1 MKLHIPKKQHAKMVQ
16 PKMIVQ
22 KNDEENKIP
31 TKSSSDQ
38 TTLADAVL
46 LTENE
51 TPDYVTTINEAQF
64 FCVGIIDIVN
74 STKTVS
80 KLSQKKSSRY
90 YELFLNTMTKSLNH
104 FNTQILKTMG
114 DSLLFYFP
122 ETCFAERKF
131 GFLSCLESGFSL
143 KDSYDE
149 LNSHLEDEG
158 LPKIDFRISFD
169 YGYLTIMKDRYNRI
183 DLVGPT
189 INTCSK
195 INSLCPINDMIIG
208 GDLYE
213 KTKHFEEYKIK
224 KIDSYSIDLKHSYP
238 IYSVNRKI

>member
-1 MKLHIPKKQHAKMVQ
+1 MVKIHECVEIRMSNLIIEKLTNQILPHQ
-16 PKMIVQ
+16 
-22 KNDEENKIP
+22 
-31 TKSSSDQ
+31 SS
-38 TTLADAVL
+38 LADALL
-46 LTENE
+46 LTENQ
-51 TPDYVTTINEAQF
+51 TDDYVTASIQPKF

-80 KLSQKKSSRY
+80 KLSQTQSSQY
-90 YELFLNTMTKSLNH
+90 YELFLNTMAKSLNR

-122 ETCFAERKF
+122 DTCYSERKF
-131 GFLSCLESGFSL
+131 GFLSALECGFAL
-143 KDSYDE
+143 KDGYSE
-149 LNSHLEDEG
+149 LNRFLKADD

-169 YGYLTIMKDRYNRI
+169 YGNLTVMKDREGKV

-195 INSLCPINDMIIG
+195 INSLCPINDMILG

-213 KTKHFEEYKIK
+213 MTKKFSEYKFK

-238 IYSVNRKI
+238 VYSVSRKK

>member
-1 MKLHIPKKQHAKMVQ
+1 VIY
-16 PKMIVQ
+16 
-22 KNDEENKIP
+22 NKSIQI
-31 TKSSSDQ
+31 TNLNNSLKTQVSQNEVSLLDSF
-38 TTLADAVL
+38 V
-46 LTENE
+46 LTEMQNE
-51 TPDYVTTINEAQF
+51 EYVTADKLPKF

-80 KLSQKKSSRY
+80 KLSQAKSSRY
-90 YELFLNTMTKSLNH
+90 YELFLNTMAKSLKH

-122 ETCFAERKF
+122 DTCHTERTF
-131 GFLSCLESGFSL
+131 GFLSALECGFAL
-143 KDSYDE
+143 KDAYAE
-149 LNSHLEDEG
+149 LNEYLKNEG

-169 YGYLTIMKDRYNRI
+169 YGNLTIMKDVAGNI

-208 GDLYE
+208 DDLYE
-213 KTKHFEEYKIK
+213 TEKKFKEYKFK
-224 KIDSYSIDLKHSYP
+224 KIDSYSIDLKHSY
-238 IYSVNRKI
+238 SVHSVIRKK

>member
-1 MKLHIPKKQHAKMVQ
+1 MCIKKQILNNLLKSKVS
-16 PKMIVQ
+16 
-22 KNDEENKIP
+22 ENEV
-31 TKSSSDQ
+31 SLLDSF
-38 TTLADAVL
+38 V
-46 LTENE
+46 LTEMQNE
-51 TPDYVTTINEAQF
+51 EYVTADKLPKF

-80 KLSQKKSSRY
+80 KLSQAKSSRY
-90 YELFLNTMTKSLNH
+90 YELFLNTMAKSLKH

-122 ETCFAERKF
+122 DTCHSDRAF
-131 GFLSCLESGFSL
+131 GFLGALECGFAL
-143 KDSYDE
+143 KDAYYE
-149 LNSHLEDEG
+149 LNQYLKSES

-169 YGYLTIMKDRYNRI
+169 YGNLTVMKDVAGNI

-213 KTKHFEEYKIK
+213 TVKKFKEYKFK

-238 IYSVNRKI
+238 VHSVIRKK

>member
-1 MKLHIPKKQHAKMVQ
+1 MNREALTNQIL
-16 PKMIVQ
+16 
-22 KNDEENKIP
+22 
-31 TKSSSDQ
+31 SDQ
-38 TTLADAVL
+38 TTLNDAVL
-46 LTENE
+46 FTENK
-51 TPDYVTTINEAQF
+51 TPDYVSAINEAQF

-80 KLSQKKSSRY
+80 KLSQIKSSRY
-90 YELFLNTMTKSLNH
+90 YELFLNTMAKSLNP
-104 FNTQILKTMG
+104 FNTEILKTMG

-131 GFLSCLESGFSL
+131 GFLTCLEAGFSL
-143 KDSYDE
+143 KKSYIE
-149 LNSHLEDEG
+149 LNNRLEEEG

-169 YGYLTIMKDRYNRI
+169 YGYLTIMKDRENRL